1 MFCDACKQFLCRI
14 CAEVKPGGRV
24 CATCKAPCREPSA
37 QEFQDLLAARQQ
49 ARINSSLASQAENR
63 IKESIEKAKTDREAR
78 LKADFAARKAALA
91 EQKQSAINAVTT
103 VPQTADGSTP
113 TPLSPPASTA
123 GATMYQP
130 GSKRVIV
137 ESEDPLAHLAERSYL
152 NVIDRAKVI
161 MLLVSIF
168 TLIFATFQYFYV
180 EDEARQARNANEE
193 VRVEWQRKIKQRV
206 ARLTGKG
213 DKADKLALERELE
226 EDKMGQML
234 DHKIDS
240 DLQAARIVIGFYFG
254 VAILLFVLRSTS
266 DTAPRSSTI
275 AAFVM
280 YLLLNLIDLSI
291 FGVGNRAIFLARVG
305 ALIGLYKAMHV
316 GIALHKMRE
325 EKKAEAL
332 ARAQGS

>member
-1 MFCDACKQFLCRI
+1 
-14 CAEVKPGGRV
+14 
-24 CATCKAPCREPSA
+24 
-37 QEFQDLLAARQQ
+37 
-49 ARINSSLASQAENR
+49 
-63 IKESIEKAKTDREAR
+63 
-78 LKADFAARKAALA
+78 
-91 EQKQSAINAVTT
+91 
-103 VPQTADGSTP
+103 
-113 TPLSPPASTA
+113 
-123 GATMYQP
+123 MYQP

-234 DHKIDS
+234 DHKI
-240 DLQAARIVIGFYFG
+240 
-254 VAILLFVLRSTS
+254 ILLFVLRSTS